1 MKNLKRAF
9 KVVEVVLSLFF
20 VTLFLYACAPIPKLS
35 KADKKTV
42 RKALKDPVKMGISGT
57 VGFAKNNEY
66 TIWYE
71 HISSQNE
78 SKGTVLLIMGNG
90 QDALSWPPGFVS
102 NLTMAGY
109 NVIRYDHRSTGL
121 STSKVKWKKKKAYSL
136 NDMADDAIAILDTL
150 RIEKS
155 HIVGVSMGG
164 MIGQIL
170 AIEHPQRTKTL
181 TSIMSSGDTM
191 DPELP
196 PMSDEV
202 LPKMISTVLKHGFF
216 GNKKGQIQRQILQK
230 RILMGDA
237 TGAIDVKTMA
247 EVGAF
252 NIKKRAGYNIMAA
265 RHHYEAILNASSRIP
280 ELEKLEVPTLLIHG
294 KNDPV
299 MPVVHGQKLLETIP
313 NADSLFIG
321 NMGHDLPDAKIDEL
335 TDRMISFFEGFK

>member
-1 MKNLKRAF
+1 MRTVKKDTASKNI
-9 KVVEVVLSLFF
+9 FF
-20 VTLFLYACAPIPKLS
+20 LILALIFINSSCAPIPKLS
-35 KADKKTV
+35 KAEKKTIK
-42 RKALKDPVKMGISGT
+42 KALKDSVKIGISGT
-57 VGFAKNNEY
+57 AGFARNDEN

-71 HISSQNE
+71 HISSKNIP
-78 SKGTVLLIMGNG
+78 KGTVLLIMGNG
-90 QDALSWPPGFVS
+90 QDALSWPPKFID
-102 NLTMAGY
+102 NLKRAGY
-109 NVIRYDHRSTGL
+109 SLIRYDHRSTGL
-121 STSKVKWKKKKAYSL
+121 STTKEKWKKKKAYSL
-136 NDMADDAIAILDTL
+136 NDMANDAVAILDTL
-150 RIEKS
+150 KIEKS

-181 TSIMSSGDTM
+181 TSIMSSGDIM

-216 GNKKGQIQRQILQK
+216 GNKKGQIQRQIIQK

-237 TGAIDVKTMA
+237 TGDIDMKTMA

-252 NIKKRAGYNIMAA
+252 NLKKRAGYNLMAA
-265 RHHYEAILNASSRIP
+265 RHHYEAILNAGSRLA
-280 ELEKLEVPTLLIHG
+280 ELGKLETPTLLIHG

-313 NADSLFIG
+313 NAASLFID
-321 NMGHDLPDAKIDEL
+321 NMGHDLPDSKIDEI
-335 TDRMISFFEGFK
+335 TDRMISFFENND